1 MKAKTF
7 LAIAFLCGSF
17 GLAQAETGISVG
29 GNLNLPM
36 SDLGDAAGIGFGL
49 SPGFSYSINER
60 YDIIGG
66 LGLNVF
72 GGQGDFDVTFL
83 AVPISAGIRFKIED
97 AVAYKTVFMEAKG
110 GVVYRSVRSEFGNSS
125 KTGAFLGIGA
135 GIMLS
140 DQIGVAT
147 AYNVGA
153 DQWHWVGLKGF
164 YQFGGY

>member
-29 GNLNLPM
+29 GSLNLPT
-36 SDLGDAAGIGFGL
+36 STLGEYAGIGFGI
-49 SPGFSYSINER
+49 SPGFAYSINER

-72 GGQGDFDVTFL
+72 GGQGGADVTFL

-110 GVVYRSVRSEFGNSS
+110 GVVYRSDGDYSS
-125 KTGAFLGIGA
+125 TGAFLGIGA

-140 DQIGVAT
+140 DQIGVAA

-153 DQWHWVGLKGF
+153 DRWHWVGLKGF
-164 YQFGGY
+164 YQFGGS